1 MRAYIPRCIDRSSL
15 RSLKLD
21 FVSCFF
27 LPKRYCQRCFFRS
40 TITVSITVITMKL
53 RYRAR
58 SFSLFLSLSLSFY
71 LSLSLSLSLSV
82 LYPSSSFLCTCKITA
97 AKEPYVLKLF
107 SRGIR
112 KSIFRLCSRL
122 WFDNRCQAIEPST
135 RNVVGN
141 AIS

>member
-1 MRAYIPRCIDRSSL
+1 MYRPILPPIIETRLRFLLLSSQTL
-15 RSLKLD
+15 LSTLFLSFNHYRVD
-21 FVSCFF
+21 HGNYNEIAISC
-27 LPKRYCQRCFFRS
+27 
-40 TITVSITVITMKL
+40 
-53 RYRAR
+53 
-58 SFSLFLSLSLSFY
+58 SFFLSLSLS
-71 LSLSLSLSLSV
+71 LSLFLSLSLSV

>member
-1 MRAYIPRCIDRSSL
+1 MYRPILPPIIETRLRFLLLSSQTL
-15 RSLKLD
+15 LSTLFLSFNHYRVD
-21 FVSCFF
+21 HGNYNEIAISC
-27 LPKRYCQRCFFRS
+27 
-40 TITVSITVITMKL
+40 
-53 RYRAR
+53 
-58 SFSLFLSLSLSFY
+58 SFFLSLSLSLSLF